1 MDLKPLDEIYQ
12 MKKIWRGDEI
22 PIASYLMSYQEAL
35 REEFLRGFES
45 VEQAC
50 TKYTT
55 DNTDLRMFG
64 VGLDETIQG
73 VEIKNPETGEFERN
87 HSGWKS
93 IQFKYGRHDEMI
105 DFEFKRS
112 DGDRIARL
120 YPTAHNLVK
129 EYGEFCPIANY
140 SILAPQTILNRHSG
154 PENREGKFIRIHIPL
169 IIPEG
174 DIFLEASG
182 EEVTWDNIWGF
193 NNQHTHSAY
202 NFSDEWRVVFMI
214 DLDMAHIGMEP
225 QAPYDPSIDLAEN
238 AVRYDRKYYD
248 TLREK
253 YGAKI

>member
-1 MDLKPLDEIYQ
+1 MTLKPLEEIYQ

-22 PIASYLMSYQEAL
+22 PIAGYLMEFQDAL
-35 REEFLRGFES
+35 RKEFLDGFDSLED
-45 VEQAC
+45 AC
-50 TKYTT
+50 KKYTT
-55 DNTDLRMFG
+55 DNLDLRMFG
-64 VGLDETIQG
+64 VGLDETQQG
-73 VEIKNPETGEFERN
+73 VEIKNPETGKFERN
-87 HSGWKS
+87 YTGWKS
-93 IQFKYGRHDEMI
+93 IQFKYGRHDEFI
-105 DFEFKRS
+105 DFEFQRS
-112 DGDRIARL
+112 DNDRIAKK
-120 YPTAHNLVK
+120 YPTAHKLVK

-225 QAPYDPSIDLAEN
+225 QAPFDPSIDLAGNEIHF
-238 AVRYDRKYYD
+238 DRDFYKK
-248 TLREK
+248 LSQK
-253 YGAKI
+253 YGRTF

>member
-1 MDLKPLDEIYQ
+1 MTLKPLEEIYQ
-12 MKKIWRGDEI
+12 MKKIWRGKEI
-22 PIASYLMSYQEAL
+22 PIANYLMSFQDAL
-35 REEFLRGFES
+35 REEFIDGFDSLED
-45 VEQAC
+45 AC
-50 TKYTT
+50 KKYTT
-55 DNTDLRMFG
+55 DNLDLRMFG
-64 VGLDETIQG
+64 VGLDETMQG
-73 VEIKNPETGEFERN
+73 VEIKNPETGKFERN
-87 HSGWKS
+87 YTGWKS
-93 IQFKYGRHDEMI
+93 IQFKYGRHDEFI
-105 DFEFKRS
+105 DFEFQRS
-112 DGDRIARL
+112 DNDRIAKK
-120 YPTAHNLVK
+120 YPTAHKLVK

-225 QAPYDPSIDLAEN
+225 QAPFDPSIDLAGNEIHF
-238 AVRYDRKYYD
+238 DRDFYKK
-248 TLREK
+248 LSQE
-253 YGAKI
+253 YGRTF